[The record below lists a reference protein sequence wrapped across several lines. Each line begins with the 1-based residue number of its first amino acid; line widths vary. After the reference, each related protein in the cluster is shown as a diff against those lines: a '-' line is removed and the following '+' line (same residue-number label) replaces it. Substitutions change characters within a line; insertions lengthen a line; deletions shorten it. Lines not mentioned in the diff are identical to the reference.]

1 LVWIVKYTVLY
12 AMGIIF
18 TRISSWNMTP

>member
-1 LVWIVKYTVLY
+1 LVWITKCTVLY

-18 TRISSWNMTP
+18 TRISSWNITS